1 MKKASTLSEKIK
13 AYSALA
19 GSVVALAPAA
29 NAQINYTDINP
40 DSVFTNPGSFDID
53 INNDAVNDFQFNFT
67 KFFSSSTWNY
77 YYSSSSYSSGFSSR
91 TRNRLRVTP
100 LGTAGNQILGDSS
113 YYPTA
118 LSLNAPITNSQS
130 YWRGSSSQ
138 LMASYSRRYSYST
151 WNGSPYTY
159 SSTYSY
165 GNFLN
170 ASNKYLGVRVV
181 ANTDTLYGWVRLD
194 VSSQVNSYTVKDY
207 AFQTCPGIG
216 IKAGDQ
222 GNIKS
227 SPALMPTGMDMANNY
242 DASDIH
248 CQFNKAADET
258 KVSEYRIFV
267 VEASQAA
274 LMTAS
279 FAKTIVPARY
289 QKHIP
294 NGANFNAMLN
304 AGLLDTD
311 GNPITNWVNYKIFV
325 LSIPDGIN
333 ATEPE
338 ISAGSPTFMLNP
350 AVGIEEANKGDFKV
364 YSFDKSIVIENK
376 GTLLNTSYKV
386 LDLSGKE
393 IIKGNLTQTR
403 EEIQTTNLVNGIYL
417 VQVSNQEG
425 TKSFRVYLK

>member
-1 MKKASTLSEKIK
+1 MKKTSTLSEKIK

-40 DSVFTNPGSFDID
+40 DSVFTNPGNFDID
-53 INNDAVNDFQFNFT
+53 INNDAINDFQFNFA
-67 KFFSSSTWNY
+67 KSASTTTNYY
-77 YYSSSSYSSGFSSR
+77 YYSSSSYSFSYQLNIKN
-91 TRNRLRVTP
+91 TLRLTP
-100 LGTAGNQILGDSS
+100 LGTSGNAVLGSGA
-113 YYPTA
+113 YPLA
-118 LSLNAPITNSQS
+118 LNLNDPI
-130 YWRGSSSQ
+130 SSSQ
-138 LMASYSRRYSYST
+138 STWRTNTPNWVASFYYTFNYST
-151 WNGSPYTY
+151 WNGSSYSYT
-159 SSTYSY
+159 SSYSY
-165 GNFLN
+165 GNFIN
-170 ASNKYLGVRVV
+170 ASNKYMGVRVV
-181 ANTDTLYGWVRLD
+181 ANSDTLYGWIRLD
-194 VSSQVNSYTVKDY
+194 VSGGVTSYTVKDY
-207 AFQTCPGIG
+207 AYQSCPGIP

-267 VEASQAA
+267 VEASQAS

-294 NGANFNAMLN
+294 NGANFNATLN

-338 ISAGSPTFMLNP
+338 ISVGSPTFMLNP
-350 AVGIEEANKGDFKV
+350 AVGIEESNKGDFKV

-376 GTLLNTSYKV
+376 GALANTSYKV

-393 IIKGNLTQTR
+393 IMKGNLTQSR
-403 EEIQTTNLVNGIYL
+403 EEIQTNNLVNGVYL
-417 VQVSNQEG
+417 VQVSNEEG

>member
-13 AYSALA
+13 AYSTLA

-53 INNDAVNDFQFNFT
+53 INNDAINDFQFNLSKT
-67 KFFSSSTWNY
+67 NSSTTFIST
-77 YYSSSSYSSGFSSR
+77 YSSYFYFAIRSSTNS
-91 TRNRLRVTP
+91 LRISP
-100 LGTAGNQILGDSS
+100 LGTAGNQILSAG
-113 YYPTA
+113 YPAA
-118 LSLNAPITNSQS
+118 LNLNDPITKAQS
-130 YWRGSSSQ
+130 FNGSSSQ
-138 LMASYSRRYSYST
+138 LLANYSYTYFRFVSSFSAST
-151 WNGSPYTY
+151 NTY
-159 SSTYSY
+159 RYSY

-170 ASNKYLGVRVV
+170 ASNKFLGVRVV
-181 ANTDTLYGWVRLD
+181 TSGDTLYGWVRLD
-194 VSSQVNSYTVKDY
+194 VAGQVSGYTVKDY

-222 GNIKS
+222 GNIKA
-227 SPALMPTGMDMANNY
+227 SPALTPTGMDMANNNN
-242 DASDIH
+242 ASDIL
-248 CQFNKAADET
+248 CQFNKAVDET
-258 KVSEYRIFV
+258 KVSSYRIFV
-267 VEASQAA
+267 VEASQAG

-311 GNPITNWVNYKIFV
+311 GNAIVNGVNYKIFV
-325 LSIPDGIN
+325 LSMPDGIN

-338 ISAGSPTFMLNP
+338 ISAGSPTFTLSNSG
-350 AVGIEEANKGDFKV
+350 VSIEENNKGNFKV
-364 YSFDKSIVIENK
+364 YSFDNSIVIENK
-376 GTLLNTSYKV
+376 GILVNTSYKV

-393 IIKGNLTQTR
+393 IMKGNLTQSR
-403 EEIQTTNLVNGIYL
+403 EEIQTNNLVNGVYL
-417 VQVSNQEG
+417 VQVSNEEE